1 VAVTTSHPPA
11 RSTRTAVKARD
22 PWFDNAK
29 MALVLLVVVGHS
41 WTLLPREG
49 AISHLYDFL
58 YTWHVPAFVFVT
70 GYLSRSF
77 SYESGRLWQLVR
89 TVAIPYVIF
98 ESALSLFR
106 IYVGGEHLRD
116 IFQDPHWPMWY
127 LSALFFWR
135 LGTPAFKAMP
145 TYLAVPASVAISVL
159 GGMVADS
166 TFDFFRICGFLPFF
180 VLGLKASPER
190 LERLRE
196 PWARQA
202 AVLVLLGIAV
212 ATTWMDQLVGTT
224 DWLYYS
230 YGYRNLGVS
239 DLHGAILRSALLIVG
254 VLGAL
259 AFFALVPRNRGW
271 FTRMGAATLVVYLFH
286 GFVIKS
292 AFYAGYAGWT
302 DAHPAVAL
310 PVTTLAAAGLAMA
323 LAWPPVAR
331 VLTHAVDPFGTA
343 EKHVKDAVLL
353 AEAPAQAVE
362 IAEAVEEA
370 VQQAV
375 HETGA
380 VAGRE
385 PTTERALAAR

>member
-1 VAVTTSHPPA
+1 VAPTTAPSTPA
-11 RSTRTAVKARD
+11 PTVRD

-49 AISHLYDFL
+49 ATSHLYDFL

-77 SYESGRLWQLVR
+77 SYTPQRMWQLVR
-89 TVAIPYVIF
+89 TVAIPYLIF
-98 ESALSLFR
+98 ESALAIFR
-106 IYVGGEHLRD
+106 IYAGGEHMRD

-135 LGTPAFKAMP
+135 LGTPVFKALP
-145 TYLAVPASVAISVL
+145 TYAALPLAVAISLV
-159 GGMVADS
+159 GGMVGGS
-166 TFDFFRICGFLPFF
+166 TFDLFRICGLLPFF
-180 VLGLKASPER
+180 VLGLKAGSER

-196 PWARQA
+196 PWVRNL
-202 AVLVLLGIAV
+202 AVLTFLAIAV
-212 ATTWMDQLVGTT
+212 ATTWMDQLVGST

-230 YGYRNLGVS
+230 YGYRGLGVS
-239 DLHGAILRSALLIVG
+239 DLHGVVQRACLLVVG
-254 VLGAL
+254 LLGAL

-286 GFVIKS
+286 GFFIKS
-292 AFYAGYAGWT
+292 ADYAGYEGW
-302 DAHPAVAL
+302 AQSHGAIAL
-310 PVTTLAAAGLAMA
+310 LVTTLAAATLAML

-331 VLTHAVDPFGTA
+331 VLNHAVDPFGSA
-343 EKHVKDAVLL
+343 EH
-353 AEAPAQAVE
+353 Q
-362 IAEAVEEA
+362 

-375 HETGA
+375 QLADAPAHADQIAGA
-380 VAGRE
+380 LEEATTQE
-385 PTTERALAAR
+385 PVQIG